1 MNYVGRYILLRAK
14 VKDFAILELQVQP
27 ENKMIFVKIQIF
39 CLLLEFTGIGMIEMP
54 YLENGFESN

>member
-27 ENKMIFVKIQIF
+27 EDKMIFVVVQIF
-39 CLLLEFTGIGMIEMP
+39 SLLLEFSKGQG
-54 YLENGFESN
+54 